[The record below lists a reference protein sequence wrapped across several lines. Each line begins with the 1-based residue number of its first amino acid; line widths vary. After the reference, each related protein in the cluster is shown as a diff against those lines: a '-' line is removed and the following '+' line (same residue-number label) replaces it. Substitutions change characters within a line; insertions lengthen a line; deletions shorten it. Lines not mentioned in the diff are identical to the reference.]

1 MAGKKN
7 CVTEILRFVLS
18 IFVVGYHTR
27 SIADYGGNSLF

>member
-27 SIADYGGNSLF
+27 SIVDYGGNSLF